1 MDCEA
6 TMKVKCMGA
15 ARTVTGSCFILEAAG
30 RRFAVDCGMHQGNAE
45 IEKRNWD
52 VDIYDPGAIEFILMT
67 HAHMDHSGLLPR
79 LVRKGFH
86 GKVYMTPPTADLLKI
101 MLLDSAHIQETEA
114 QWKGRKRLRNGD
126 AETAPLYTRKDAMDA
141 FPLFS
146 VVAYGEAFSPAPGI
160 SVTLRDAGH
169 ILGAAM
175 AEVAILEDGTPNR
188 VVFSGDIGR
197 PAQLLMKDP
206 TMIEEADFLFME
218 STYGNRNHKDEADSQ
233 NELADA
239 IAYSYQ
245 KGGKVIIPAFAVERT
260 QEMIYSLYLLA
271 KEGRLPADMP
281 VYLDSPLAIQATEI
295 FRKYRDYMDA
305 ETKQLLETGED
316 PLNLRQLRFTPST
329 QESMEINNTEGPAVV
344 ISASGMANAG
354 RIKHHL
360 RHNLWREGASIVF
373 VGFQAQGTTG
383 RKIVDGA
390 KKVRIFNEDVAVR
403 AKIFTINGFSAHAGQ
418 SQLLDWLGRFKT
430 EKMRLFLIHGEYT
443 AQQELAGL
451 IHSRFGI
458 DAAIPDYLEEM
469 TLAPGAE
476 LARVAYP
483 EKAAPRIDWGFLI
496 GEMETKLAQLQDRRG
511 KVEGKAWVEQT
522 ELRDR
527 LLDVSRNLA
536 GIISE
541 I

>member
-1 MDCEA
+1 
-6 TMKVKCMGA
+6 MKVKYMGA
-15 ARTVTGSCFILEAAG
+15 ARTVTGSCYILEASG
-30 RRFAVDCGMHQGNAE
+30 RRFAIDCGMHQGNAE

-52 VDIYDPGAIEFILMT
+52 VDIYDPHTIEFILMT
-67 HAHMDHSGLLPR
+67 HAHIDHSGLLPR
-79 LVRKGFH
+79 LVQKGFH

-101 MLLDSAHIQETEA
+101 MLLDSAHIQEMEA
-114 QWKGRKRLRNGD
+114 LWKSRKRLRHGEAD
-126 AETAPLYTRKDAMDA
+126 ATPLYTQKDAMET

-146 VVAYGEAFSPAPGI
+146 AVTYGEAFSPAPGI
-160 SVTLRDAGH
+160 TVTFRDAGH

-175 AEVAILEDGTPNR
+175 VELVVLEDGAASR
-188 VVFSGDIGR
+188 IVFSGDIGR
-197 PAQLLMKDP
+197 PAQLLIRDP
-206 TMIEEADFLFME
+206 TVIEEADFLFME
-218 STYGNRNHKDEADSQ
+218 STYGNRNHKDEADSR
-233 NELADA
+233 NELAEA

-245 KGGKVIIPAFAVERT
+245 KGEKVIIPAFAVERT
-260 QEMIYSLYLLA
+260 QEMIYSLHLLA

-281 VYLDSPLAIQATEI
+281 VYVDSPLAIRATEI

-305 ETKQLLETGED
+305 ETKLLLANGED
-316 PLNLRQLRFTPST
+316 PLKLPQLHFTPST
-329 QESMEINNTEGPAVV
+329 QESMEINNAAGPAVV

-390 KKVRIFNEDVAVR
+390 KKVRIFSEDVAVR

-418 SQLLDWLGRFKT
+418 NQLMDWLGRFKT
-430 EKMRLFLIHGEYT
+430 TKMRLFLIHGEYT

-469 TLAPGAE
+469 TLAPGLE
-476 LARVAYP
+476 LASVAYP

-496 GEMETKLAQLQDRRG
+496 AEMETKLAQLQDRRG

-527 LLDVSRNLA
+527 LLEVSRSLA

-541 I
+541 V

>member
-1 MDCEA
+1 
-6 TMKVKCMGA
+6 MKVQCMGA
-15 ARTVTGSCFILEAAG
+15 ARTVTGSCYILEAAG

-52 VDIYDPGAIEFILMT
+52 VDIYDPDKIEFMLMT

-79 LVRKGFH
+79 LVQKGFH

-101 MLLDSAHIQETEA
+101 MLLDSAHIQEMEA

-126 AETAPLYTRKDAMDA
+126 AETTPLYTQKDAMAA

-146 VVAYGEAFSPAPGI
+146 IVSYGEAFSPAPG
-160 SVTLRDAGH
+160 VTVTFRDAGH

-175 AEVAILEDGTPNR
+175 LELVVPEDGIKSR

-197 PAQLLMKDP
+197 PAQLLIRDP
-206 TMIEEADFLFME
+206 TVIEEADFLFME
-218 STYGNRNHKDEADSQ
+218 STYGNRNHKDETDSR
-233 NELADA
+233 NELAEA
-239 IAYSYQ
+239 IAYSYK
-245 KGGKVIIPAFAVERT
+245 KGEKVIIPAFAVERT
-260 QEMIYSLYLLA
+260 QEMIYSLHLLA

-281 VYLDSPLAIQATEI
+281 VFVDSPLAIQATEI

-305 ETKQLLETGED
+305 ETKQLLANGED
-316 PLNLRQLRFTPST
+316 PLNLPQLRFTPST
-329 QESMEINNTEGPAVV
+329 QESMEINNTKGPAVV
-344 ISASGMANAG
+344 ISASGMAHAG

-360 RHNLWREGASIVF
+360 RHNLWRQGASIVF

-390 KKVRIFNEDVAVR
+390 KKVRIFNEEVAVG

-418 SQLLDWLGRFKT
+418 SQLIDWLGRFKT
-430 EKMRLFLIHGEYT
+430 EKMCLFLIHGEYT

-451 IHSRFGI
+451 IRSRFGI
-458 DAAIPDYLEEM
+458 EASIPDYLEEM
-469 TLAPGAE
+469 TLVPGCE
-476 LARVAYP
+476 LVSVPHP
-483 EKAAPRIDWGFLI
+483 EKATPMIDWTFLI
-496 GEMETKLAQLQDRRG
+496 AEMETKLAQLQERRE
-511 KVEGKAWVEQT
+511 KMEGKAWVEQT

-527 LLDVSRNLA
+527 LLEVSRSLA

-541 I
+541 V